1 MAIRRPNWD
10 EVRYEINIPSYEY
23 EDSEGKTV
31 KSESDLLL
39 FLYCKKD
46 AKTVSLDTGKPTTVE
61 GISSAYLYSIKENG
75 CLAVDSAA
83 IVEAKDEIEKTTDDE
98 GNVVTPAKMNANKAL
113 LGKVSKLANSDDE
126 ANSLSGTALAK
137 WNALVSKF
145 NEVITKI
152 NGDLYKNVTYNYH
165 GVETSPVYE
174 NGNGVKG
181 FGFDRGQKRYIGQE
195 TVIRSPWHERTE
207 EDDTITT
214 GVPNENFLR
223 NMPKITQ
230 LRELEAK
237 SGEYQLKA
245 VFTADSP
252 IYTPY
257 DATSTQQG
265 VVWLSDE
272 VPISAP
278 SDTAD
283 SGSTASTPKALFAL
297 YQKLCY
303 SPINHTQINNAFGLD
318 DEFCRK
324 REGIQSVNAEQDKQE
339 TPKEDTYKELQEE
352 LEDLSKNDN
361 SDVSSD
367 SSNIA

>member
-31 KSESDLLL
+31 RSKSNLSL
-39 FLYCKKD
+39 FLYCKKN
-46 AKTVSLDTGKPTTVE
+46 AKTVSTDTGVQTTVE
-61 GISSAYLYSIKENG
+61 GISSAYLYSVKEDG

-83 IVEAKDEIEKTTDDE
+83 IVEAKDETEKTTDDE

-126 ANSLSGTALAK
+126 ANNLSGAALAK

-145 NEVITKI
+145 NEVIAEI
-152 NGDLYKNVTYNYH
+152 NNNDLYKKVTYNYY

-174 NGNGVKG
+174 NDKDVKG

-195 TVIRSPWHERTE
+195 TVLRSPWHERTE
-207 EDDTITT
+207 DDGAVTT
-214 GVPNENFLR
+214 GVTNKNFLR

-257 DATSTQQG
+257 DATSLQQG

-272 VPISAP
+272 VPTSAP

-283 SGSTASTPKALFAL
+283 SGSTASTPKALFTL

-303 SPINHTQINNAFGLD
+303 SPISHLQINNAFGLEG
-318 DEFCRK
+318 EFCRK
-324 REGIQSVNAEQDKQE
+324 REGIQSADTKQDKQE
-339 TPKEDTYKELQEE
+339 ASKEESQEK
-352 LEDLSKNDN
+352 LEGLSKDN
-361 SDVSSD
+361 NSGTSSD